1 MRTLFWIRFYLRP
14 SSEDA
19 ETFIYHRMT
28 FEKPQG
34 KVLKRRTAV
43 EVLSGARENYRAI
56 FHAGENVEE
65 LKG

>member
-1 MRTLFWIRFYLRP
+1 MRTLFWAKFYLRP

-28 FEKPQG
+28 FEKTQW
-34 KVLKRRTAV
+34 KVLKRRTAL
-43 EVLSGARENYRAI
+43 EVLSGGRENYRAI
-56 FHAGENVEE
+56 FYAGENVEE